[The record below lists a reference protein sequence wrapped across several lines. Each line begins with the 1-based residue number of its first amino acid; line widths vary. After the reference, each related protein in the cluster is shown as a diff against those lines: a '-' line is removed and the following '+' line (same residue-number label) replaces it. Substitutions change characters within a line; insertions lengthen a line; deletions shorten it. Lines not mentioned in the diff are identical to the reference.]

1 MNPYTLRLLFNGATD
16 AAKYLR
22 EQGDKRKREVYDTLV
37 AALEERDITDADELE
52 QLYDAARTQA
62 GDLTRA
68 AHDRLDKRRA
78 AFNAA
83 LPDREAQR
91 KAWRAEA
98 KSHKKKSKGNG
109 GKILAGILGAGA
121 AAAAG
126 WACWEFW
133 LKDKLAEREPE
144 IDLVDVASSGAHART
159 GEAKL
164 VYSTSTED
172 DLHRDANATAGE
184 STGVYAPDA
193 ADTAGTDGEDADTYG
208 AHAAKPTT
216 LTTDA
221 TDASGTGVDGET
233 MSTMDAL
240 DDTQRKGTEGG
251 STRHSLSEYRE
262 DR

>member
-68 AHDRLDKRRA
+68 AHARLDKRRA

-83 LPDREAQR
+83 LPGREAQR
-91 KAWRAEA
+91 AALRAEA
-98 KSHKKKSKGNG
+98 KEHKKKSRGKGRTVS
-109 GKILAGILGAGA
+109 AGLLGAGA
-121 AAAAG
+121 LAGAG
-126 WACWEFW
+126 WALWQFW
-133 LKDKLAEREPE
+133 LKDKLEAAEPE
-144 IDLVDVASSGAHART
+144 IDLTDVARN

-164 VYSTSTED
+164 VYSTSTE
-172 DLHRDANATAGE
+172 

-193 ADTAGTDGEDADTYG
+193 DTYG
-208 AHAAKPTT
+208 EHAATPPETTT

-221 TDASGTGVDGET
+221 EGVEGET
-233 MSTMDAL
+233 LTTLDAL
-240 DDTQRKGTEGG
+240 DDSQRKGTTGAN
-251 STRHSLSEYRE
+251 
-262 DR
+262 

>member
-22 EQGDKRKREVYDTLV
+22 KQGDKRKREVYDTLV

-83 LPDREAQR
+83 LPEREAQR
-91 KAWRAEA
+91 AALRAEA
-98 KSHKKKSKGNG
+98 KAHKKKSRGKGRTVA
-109 GKILAGILGAGA
+109 AGLLGAGA
-121 AAAAG
+121 LAGVG
-126 WACWEFW
+126 WALWQFW
-133 LKDKLAEREPE
+133 LKDKLEAAEPE
-144 IDLVDVASSGAHART
+144 IDLTDVARN

-164 VYSTSTED
+164 VYSTSTE
-172 DLHRDANATAGE
+172 

-193 ADTAGTDGEDADTYG
+193 DTYG
-208 AHAAKPTT
+208 EHAATPTETTT

-221 TDASGTGVDGET
+221 EGVEGET
-233 MSTMDAL
+233 LTTLDAL
-240 DDTQRKGTEGG
+240 DDSQRKGTTGAN
-251 STRHSLSEYRE
+251 
-262 DR
+262 